1 MSDLLLTATIWARL
15 RSDCVKILVAPPHTL
30 IRAVLPF
37 DWHFQAGVSQTVRE
51 SNPNSCL
58 DLHSLCLKLRKECSE
73 KLSWVWVFIL
83 VFLRFLCSCAFYFG
97 CQCETVRYE
106 EQKRVQC
113 ECCCWIIAL
122 SGEHNAAYARY
133 AHRNSSRWSMGQ
145 LSHIAAAQSLLLAA
159 KVIRLSI
166 DSDISG
172 CDSPHAAY
180 TQCAVKNRQ
189 GKARQARQ
197 LGSSAAQSL
206 SLPPLTQWTESKGS
220 RLCVCVAC
228 HRASL
233 PSRWCSVSWSR

>member
-1 MSDLLLTATIWARL
+1 MGLFDM
-15 RSDCVKILVAPPHTL
+15 RSRNECNVS
-30 IRAVLPF
+30 AV
-37 DWHFQAGVSQTVRE
+37 
-51 SNPNSCL
+51 
-58 DLHSLCLKLRKECSE
+58 
-73 KLSWVWVFIL
+73 
-83 VFLRFLCSCAFYFG
+83 
-97 CQCETVRYE
+97 
-106 EQKRVQC
+106 RVQC

-206 SLPPLTQWTESKGS
+206 SLPPLTQ
-220 RLCVCVAC
+220 
-228 HRASL
+228 
-233 PSRWCSVSWSR
+233 

>member
-37 DWHFQAGVSQTVRE
+37 DWHIQAGVSQTVRE
-51 SNPNSCL
+51 SNPSSCL
-58 DLHSLCLKLRKECSE
+58 DLHSLCFKLRKECSE
-73 KLSWVWVFIL
+73 KLSWVWVFIS
-83 VFLRFLCSCAFYFG
+83 VSVQLCILFWVSVWDCSIWGA
-97 CQCETVRYE
+97 ETNAMW
-106 EQKRVQC
+106 VQC

-122 SGEHNAAYARY
+122 GRGHNAAYARY

-145 LSHIAAAQSLLLAA
+145 LSQMAAAQSLLLAA

-172 CDSPHAAY
+172 CDSPYAAY

-189 GKARQARQ
+189 AK
-197 LGSSAAQSL
+197 
-206 SLPPLTQWTESKGS
+206 
-220 RLCVCVAC
+220 
-228 HRASL
+228 
-233 PSRWCSVSWSR
+233 